1 MTLRYDMDIA
11 LPIFELEDRI
21 VETLA
26 ETPRLILQAPTGS
39 GKSTQVPQILLDHG
53 LAGHGQIVVLQP
65 RRLPTRLL
73 AARIAQERDAVLGQ
87 EVGYQIR
94 LDNVTSSATRI
105 RFVTEGV
112 LLRQMVSNPRLAGIS
127 IIIFD
132 EFHERHLY
140 SDIALA
146 RALEIQESSRP
157 DLKLV
162 VMSATLETAQLQAY
176 LNPSTLLTSAGRTFP
191 VEIEYLKRQVIDE
204 PPWELAV
211 DALQQ
216 PDQDDGDVLIFMPGA
231 YEIARTIEEI
241 KRSRFDGVVLP
252 LHGDLSPRSQDAAVA
267 AYDKRKVVVST
278 NVAETSLTIDG
289 VTLVIDSGLAKIAK
303 YDPHRGINTLIPEK
317 ISRASADQRAGRA
330 GRTAPGRCIRL
341 WSERDHLNR
350 RAQDLP
356 EVRRL
361 DLAEVILNL
370 KAAGVSNIER
380 FGWLEKP
387 DPKSLHRAVELLV
400 DLGALE
406 RKSEIVTG

>member
-1 MTLRYDMDIA
+1 MDIA

-21 VETLA
+21 VEALA

-53 LAGHGQIVVLQP
+53 LSGDGQIVVLQP

-73 AARIAQERDAVLGQ
+73 AARIAEERGAILGE

-94 LDNVTSSATRI
+94 LDNVASSATRI

-146 RALEIQESSRP
+146 RALEIQESYRP

-162 VMSATLETAQLQAY
+162 VMSATLETVQLQAY

-191 VEIEYLKRQVIDE
+191 VEIEYLKRQVVDE

-216 PDQDDGDVLIFMPGA
+216 ADQDDGDVLVFMPGA

-267 AYDKRKVVVST
+267 TYDKRKVVVST

-341 WSERDHLNR
+341 WSERDQLNR

-356 EVRRL
+356 
-361 DLAEVILNL
+361 
-370 KAAGVSNIER
+370 
-380 FGWLEKP
+380 
-387 DPKSLHRAVELLV
+387 
-400 DLGALE
+400 
-406 RKSEIVTG
+406 